1 MRNCALIP
9 MKCRDSGIVN
19 GVPEL
24 PLCLFC
30 FQDATNKFCNFC
42 KFCTRIATMFV
53 LFSGGHQQILA
64 ITELICCVCAMF
76 YVIPKCFRRPPT
88 NFSITELVI
97 LYCVTTFTC
106 YIRLLVYP
114 GGHTVLCDYFM
125 CYMLYVYLGV
135 RNGDYLIHHHGLL
148 SVSLCVY
155 SLYFEACIPL
165 IT

>member
-30 FQDATNKFCNFC
+30 FQEATNKF
-42 KFCTRIATMFV
+42 
-53 LFSGGHQQILA
+53 LA
-64 ITELICCVCAMF
+64 ITELRCCVCAMF
-76 YVIPKCFRRPPT
+76 YVIPKCCRRPPT

-135 RNGDYLIHHHGLL
+135 RNGDHLIHHHGLL

-165 IT
+165 ST

>member
-30 FQDATNKFCNFC
+30 FQE
-42 KFCTRIATMFV
+42 
-53 LFSGGHQQILA
+53 GHQQILA
-64 ITELICCVCAMF
+64 ITELRCCVCAMF

-148 SVSLCVY
+148 SVSLCVC

>member
-1 MRNCALIP
+1 
-9 MKCRDSGIVN
+9 
-19 GVPEL
+19 
-24 PLCLFC
+24 
-30 FQDATNKFCNFC
+30 
-42 KFCTRIATMFV
+42 MFV

-148 SVSLCVY
+148 SVSLCVC

-165 IT
+165 VTRGDSRLYILLTFGLGVVDLVDYLLL